1 MHNAMDLAGWV
12 AMLSRA
18 DLPVLRHTARK
29 LEDLRADEDR
39 LNARS
44 IAHLVV
50 SDPMMT
56 VKLLRYMQEH
66 KRLSQLQELV
76 DVEQTILMMGLEPF
90 FREVAP
96 APLVEDLL
104 RDQRDALLH
113 LLYSVRRSQR
123 ASHYAFDW
131 ALMLH
136 DLHAEEA
143 RVAALLGNLSEQL
156 MWCFNPQAMLH
167 KHALQQADPTLRSA
181 DAQVR
186 VLGFRG
192 LDMQHALATEWHLP
206 GLLLTLMDPAQADN
220 ERVRSVM
227 LALRL
232 ARHSAQG
239 WDDPAL
245 ADDYRE
251 IADLLRMEEEQVVA
265 MVGAKP
271 EDPGLAP

>member
-1 MHNAMDLAGWV
+1 MHNGRDLAGWV
-12 AMLSRA
+12 AVLSQA
-18 DLPVLRHTARK
+18 ELPVLRHTARK
-29 LEDLRADEDR
+29 LEALHADEDR

-44 IAHLVV
+44 IAHLVA

-76 DVEQTILMMGLEPF
+76 DVEQTLLMMGLETF

-104 RDQRDALLH
+104 RDQREALLH
-113 LLYSVRRSQR
+113 LLNSVRRSQR

-136 DLHAEEA
+136 DLHADEV
-143 RVAALLGNLSEQL
+143 RVAALLGNLTEQL
-156 MWCFNPQAMLH
+156 MWCFNPQAMLR

-181 DAQVR
+181 DAQQQ
-186 VLGFRG
+186 VLGFVG
-192 LDMQHALATEWHLP
+192 LDLQHALATEWHLP
-206 GLLLTLMDPAQADN
+206 GLLLTLMDPEQADN
-220 ERVRSVM
+220 QRVRNVM

-232 ARHSAQG
+232 ARHSALG
-239 WDDPAL
+239 WANPAL
-245 ADDYRE
+245 AEDYRE
-251 IADLLRMEEEQVVA
+251 ISELLRMDQEQVIA

-271 EDPGLAP
+271 ADPGPAS